1 MRWICVGY
9 GDIARWIWRHCT
21 CASQRR
27 TQSKKEH
34 LKVIRIINAH
44 ILRLH
49 SPISVAVVEGDVVCP
64 VLVALVHSASKELL
78 STARLLVSCLS
89 PLSPPRPARKTAA
102 SRRMHRTVS
111 TGQRHMAQAGGQRH
125 KTCAWST
132 CRRPHWRQRR
142 QQTFLEP
149 LKLGSSRG
157 TAGGQYVATGGQYV
171 PTDLFRALEASRHP
185 RVLH

>member
-111 TGQRHMAQAGGQRH
+111 TGGNVTWHRQVGSATRHAPGAHAVGH
-125 KTCAWST
+125 
-132 CRRPHWRQRR
+132 
-142 QQTFLEP
+142 
-149 LKLGSSRG
+149 
-157 TAGGQYVATGGQYV
+157 TGGSGGNR
-171 PTDLFRALEASRHP
+171 PFWSP
-185 RVLH
+185 